1 MDLHFWLS
9 LITAWGIFCL
19 AVWLPGPN
27 TFLAA
32 SIGIKGSIQK
42 VFITSLGI
50 AVGSSFWCFLATT
63 GISILFSQNIGLGFV
78 FLKILASVYMI
89 YLSYQSLR
97 QYLYSQDDFIKN
109 REFSSNKEYFLK
121 GLFITMTNPKAFAF
135 WSALGALKF
144 QDPLSFNQAAIFS
157 LVTYILSALSYTL
170 MGYVFTIGN
179 ISGYLNKPKSL
190 VNLIF
195 ALLFLFVGIEIWILT

>member
-1 MDLHFWLS
+1 MSLDVWFS

-32 SIGIKGSIQK
+32 SIGIKGSIKK

-50 AVGSSFWCFLATT
+50 AVGSAFWCFLATT
-63 GISILFSQNIGLGFV
+63 GISILFSQNIGVGFV
-78 FLKILASVYMI
+78 FLKILASGYMI

-97 QYLYSQDDFIKN
+97 QYLYSKEDFIKN
-109 REFSSNKEYFLK
+109 TKFSSYRKYFLK
-121 GLFITMTNPKAFAF
+121 GLIITMTNPKAFAF
-135 WSALGALKF
+135 WSALSALKF
-144 QDPLSFNQAAIFS
+144 QEPLSLNQAAIFS
-157 LVTYILSALSYTL
+157 SGTYILSALSYTF

-179 ISGYLNKPKSL
+179 ISNYLNKPKSL
-190 VNLIF
+190 INLVF
-195 ALLFLFVGIEIWILT
+195 TLLFLFVGVEIWILI

>member
-1 MDLHFWLS
+1 MELHFWFS
-9 LITAWGIFCL
+9 LLTAWGIFFL

-50 AVGSSFWCFLATT
+50 AVGSAFWCFLATT
-63 GISILFSQNIGLGFV
+63 GISILFSQNLGFG
-78 FLKILASVYMI
+78 FIILKILASVYMI

-97 QYLYSQDDFIKN
+97 QYLYSKKDFIKSTH
-109 REFSSNKEYFLK
+109 FQSNKEYFLK
-121 GLFITMTNPKAFAF
+121 GLLITMTNPKAFAF

-144 QDPLSFNQAAIFS
+144 QDSLSLNQAAVFS
-157 LVTYILSALSYTL
+157 LGTYILSALSYTF
-170 MGYVFTIGN
+170 MGYIFTIGN
-179 ISGYLNKPKSL
+179 ISNYLNKPKSL
-190 VNLIF
+190 INLVF
-195 ALLFLFVGIEIWILT
+195 ALLFLFVGIEIWVLT

>member
-1 MDLHFWLS
+1 MSLDVWFS

-32 SIGIKGSIQK
+32 SIGIKGSIKK

-50 AVGSSFWCFLATT
+50 AVGSAFWCFLATT
-63 GISILFSQNIGLGFV
+63 GISILFSQNIGVGFV
-78 FLKILASVYMI
+78 FLKILASGYMI

-97 QYLYSQDDFIKN
+97 QYLYSKEDFIKN
-109 REFSSNKEYFLK
+109 TKFSSYIKYFLK
-121 GLFITMTNPKAFAF
+121 GLIITMTNPKAFAF
-135 WSALGALKF
+135 WSALSALKF
-144 QDPLSFNQAAIFS
+144 QEPLSLNQAAIFS
-157 LVTYILSALSYTL
+157 SGTYILSALSYTF

-179 ISGYLNKPKSL
+179 ISNYLNKPKSL
-190 VNLIF
+190 INLVF
-195 ALLFLFVGIEIWILT
+195 TLLFLFVGVEIWILI

>member
-1 MDLHFWLS
+1 MDVHFWYS

-32 SIGIKGSIQK
+32 SIGIRGSIQK
-42 VFITSLGI
+42 VFVTSLGI
-50 AVGSSFWCFLATT
+50 AVGSAFWCFLATT
-63 GISILFSQNIGLGFV
+63 GISILFSQNLGLGFTV
-78 FLKILASVYMI
+78 LKILASAYML
-89 YLSYQSLR
+89 YLSYQSLK
-97 QYLYSQDDFIKN
+97 QFLHSKKDFIKN
-109 REFSSNKEYFLK
+109 TKFSNNKEYFFR

-144 QDPLSFNQAAIFS
+144 QDPLSLDQAAIFS
-157 LVTYILSALSYTL
+157 LGTYVLSALSYTF
-170 MGYVFTIGN
+170 MGYIFTIGN
-179 ISGYLNKPKSL
+179 ISNYLNKPRSL

-195 ALLFLFVGIEIWILT
+195 SILFLFVGIEIWILT